1 MVLLPPDTITS
12 MRKTH
17 CICLRL
23 PTKMT
28 FSVGK
33 DTIHGSSGHMDAYPA
48 REWKTVI
55 QGSFKSAKLK
65 QILKEACE
73 LLAERSKIDVVAAC
87 ITPDF

>member
-1 MVLLPPDTITS
+1 
-12 MRKTH
+12 
-17 CICLRL
+17 
-23 PTKMT
+23 
-28 FSVGK
+28 
-33 DTIHGSSGHMDAYPA
+33 MDAYPA

-87 ITPDF
+87 ITPDFWIDQLKSRKWMKMGTYLRPIVTIW

>member
-1 MVLLPPDTITS
+1 M
-12 MRKTH
+12 
-17 CICLRL
+17 
-23 PTKMT
+23 
-28 FSVGK
+28 G
-33 DTIHGSSGHMDAYPA
+33 AYPA

-65 QILKEACE
+65 QILKKACE